1 MKTLYIY
8 IILMLLLPFFSESN
22 IYAQKRSK
30 QYSEIKAKVVDKEGN
45 PIQSVRITVD
55 EGIFES
61 STDKQGKFS
70 LKVTDNSTLVF
81 DVPGFEPQYLGV
93 SVIKQNPVVVMEKSI
108 PYGGVKDEVELPF
121 RKTIAREIVGATS
134 TIDEDAISSS
144 NQMNVLNILSGKAPG
159 LNVSQVPTEPGR
171 SATVLNI
178 RGLSRSATDN
188 APLIIIDGIERPL
201 EDLTP
206 EEIES
211 ITVLKDAS
219 TTAIYGS
226 RGATSKILYGPK
238 AVNGVLLVKTKR
250 GIKYKRDRQ
259 FNIEF
264 GAQTPV
270 RMPEYLN
277 SADYATM
284 YNQAR
289 INDGLSPYYTQT
301 DIDGYRM
308 GTNPVLYPDVDFHK
322 LCLNDHMSYRKAIAQ
337 FRGGNESAQYY
348 VNATY
353 AGYGGYEAVGKN
365 NTSNKFNLRVNLDY
379 KVNDWLKAFVDIA
392 GQMEFYTTNYMSADK
407 LFSRLSSHRP
417 NAYPIKFSDPGNPG
431 TEIYGAMENANLS
444 SSRENI
450 YAEMALGGSKE
461 NTVRKGQTNI
471 GFDLSLD
478 RYVKGLSAKAYVTF
492 DVYNYLVVGKNE
504 NFSSYRPIFNE
515 NSLIGKE
522 LLTVEKKVS
531 DKSRIADQMY
541 RNYGYFGQLSYDR
554 TFQAKHQ
561 LKSDLVIFQSRRENL
576 GSSQDDVNRTFA
588 LRTNYVYNKKWIAEL
603 DMAVMGSSRFTKGNR
618 YGYFPTV
625 GVAWIASEEKFLK
638 DKEWLDFL
646 KIKASTGLLG
656 TDNYFDF
663 FLFESRWNTS
673 QSTHFGPKLEED
685 VNTSTL
691 VHVGNPD
698 LTWEKSFEINIG
710 AEASFLNCLTA
721 DFNYFNN
728 YRYDILTPTTSFSS
742 INGGELMYRNYGSV
756 RNQGVELALEYSGNI
771 GKLHYSIGGNTIWS
785 KAVYEKT
792 DDMEGLSS
800 NRKKEGKPVD
810 TRFGLIAEGLFKSG
824 DEIAAHPVQDFG
836 PVQIGDVKYANI
848 NNDHHINENDMLP
861 IGNEYPRFQFG
872 LNINLAYK
880 GFELSLS
887 GSGMAQYDIYLNNSY
902 YWMREDQKYSTFVK
916 NYFNPSTGEGKF
928 PRLTTQQNQNNYRSS
943 SLWMRSGNFFKL
955 RDAMLSYSL
964 PQNITNKM
972 TLKQVKLFVRG
983 SNLFTISSIKDL
995 DPEYI
1000 DAGVTGYPFFRS
1012 FTGGIN
1018 VVF

>member
-22 IYAQKRSK
+22 IYAQKKSK
-30 QYSEIKAKVVDKEGN
+30 QYSEITAKVVDKEGN
-45 PIQSVRITVD
+45 PIQSVKITVD
-55 EGIFES
+55 EGLFES
-61 STDKQGKFS
+61 FTDKQGVFS
-70 LKVTDNSTLVF
+70 LKVTNNSTLVF
-81 DVPGFEPQYLGV
+81 DMLGYDSKYLEV
-93 SVIKQNPVVVMEKSI
+93 SAIKQNPVVIMEKSI
-108 PYGGVKDEVELPF
+108 PYGGVEDKVELPF
-121 RKTIAREIVGATS
+121 RETVAREVVGAIS
-134 TIDEDAISSS
+134 TIGEDIISKS

-159 LNVSQVPTEPGR
+159 LNVSQVPAEPGR
-171 SATVLNI
+171 SATILNI
-178 RGLSRSATDN
+178 RGLSRSTTDN

-211 ITVLKDAS
+211 ITVLKDA
-219 TTAIYGS
+219 
-226 RGATSKILYGPK
+226 TSKILYGPK

-250 GIKYKRDRQ
+250 GIKYKRERQ

-264 GAQTPV
+264 GAQLPV

-289 INDGLSPYYTQT
+289 FNDGLSPYYTQA

-308 GTNPVLYPDVDFHK
+308 KTNSILYPDVDFHK

-337 FRGGNESAQYY
+337 FRGGNEAAQYY

-353 AGYGGYEAVGKN
+353 AGYGGYEAIGN
-365 NTSNKFNLRVNLDY
+365 SNTSNKFNLRVNLDY

-392 GQMEFYTTNYMSADK
+392 GQMEFYTTNYMLADE
-407 LFSRLSSHRP
+407 LFFRLSSHRP
-417 NAYPIKFSDPGNPG
+417 NAYPVRFSDPENSE
-431 TEIYGAMENANLS
+431 TEIYGAMENANLA

-450 YAEMALGGSKE
+450 YAEMLLGGSKE

-471 GFDLSLD
+471 GLDLSLD

-504 NFSSYRPIFNE
+504 NFSSYRPLFSK

-531 DKSRIADQMY
+531 DKSRIEDQMY

-554 TFQAKHQ
+554 IFRTKHQ
-561 LKSDLVIFQSRRENL
+561 LKSDLVIFQSKRENL
-576 GSSQDDVNRTFA
+576 ESSQDDVNRTFA

-603 DMAVMGSSRFTKGNR
+603 DMAVMGSSRFAKGNR

-625 GVAWIASEEKFLK
+625 GLAWIASEEKFLK

-663 FLFESRWNTS
+663 FLFESRWNTN

-685 VNTSTL
+685 INTSTL

-721 DFNYFNN
+721 NFNYFNN
-728 YRYDILTPTTSFSS
+728 YRYDILTPITSFSS

-756 RNQGVELALEYSGNI
+756 RNQGIELALEYSGNI
-771 GKLHYSIGGNTIWS
+771 GKFHYSIGGNTIWS
-785 KAVYEKT
+785 KAVYEKA
-792 DDMEGLSS
+792 DDMEGLPS
-800 NRKKEGKPVD
+800 NRKKEGKPLD
-810 TRFGLIAEGLFKSG
+810 TYFGLMAEGLFKSK
-824 DEIAAHPVQDFG
+824 DEIATHPVQDFG
-836 PVQIGDVKYANI
+836 PIQIGDVKYTNI
-848 NNDHHINENDMLP
+848 NNDSRINENDMLP

-916 NYFNPSTGEGKF
+916 EYFNPSTGEGKF
-928 PRLTTQQNQNNYRSS
+928 PRLSTQQNQNNYRSS

-955 RDAMLSYSL
+955 RDAMFSYSL
-964 PQNITNKM
+964 PQNIANKM

>member
-61 STDKQGKFS
+61 STDKQGEFS

-211 ITVLKDAS
+211 ITVLKD
-219 TTAIYGS
+219 
-226 RGATSKILYGPK
+226 ATSKILYGPK

-902 YWMREDQKYSTFVK
+902 YWMREYQKYSTFVK

>member
-211 ITVLKDAS
+211 ITVLKD
-219 TTAIYGS
+219 
-226 RGATSKILYGPK
+226 ATSKILYGPK

-504 NFSSYRPIFNE
+504 NFSSYSPIFNE

-756 RNQGVELALEYSGNI
+756 RDQGVELALEYSGNI

>member
-93 SVIKQNPVVVMEKSI
+93 SVIKQNPVVVMQKSI

-211 ITVLKDAS
+211 ITVLKD
-219 TTAIYGS
+219 
-226 RGATSKILYGPK
+226 ATSKILYGPK

-800 NRKKEGKPVD
+800 NRKTEGKPVD

>member
-211 ITVLKDAS
+211 ITVLKD
-219 TTAIYGS
+219 
-226 RGATSKILYGPK
+226 ATSKILYGPK

-887 GSGMAQYDIYLNNSY
+887 GSGMAQYDIYPVSY
-902 YWMREDQKYSTFVK
+902 THLTLPTNREV
-916 NYFNPSTGEGKF
+916 
-928 PRLTTQQNQNNYRSS
+928 
-943 SLWMRSGNFFKL
+943 
-955 RDAMLSYSL
+955 
-964 PQNITNKM
+964 
-972 TLKQVKLFVRG
+972 
-983 SNLFTISSIKDL
+983 
-995 DPEYI
+995 
-1000 DAGVTGYPFFRS
+1000 
-1012 FTGGIN
+1012 
-1018 VVF
+1018 

>member
-1 MKTLYIY
+1 
-8 IILMLLLPFFSESN
+8 MLLLPFFSESN

-211 ITVLKDAS
+211 ITVLKD
-219 TTAIYGS
+219 
-226 RGATSKILYGPK
+226 ATSKILYGPK

-431 TEIYGAMENANLS
+431 TEIYGAIENANLS

>member
-1 MKTLYIY
+1 
-8 IILMLLLPFFSESN
+8 MLLLPFFSESN

-211 ITVLKDAS
+211 ITVLKD
-219 TTAIYGS
+219 
-226 RGATSKILYGPK
+226 ATSKILYGPK

-588 LRTNYVYNKKWIAEL
+588 FRTNYVYNKKWIAEL

>member
-1 MKTLYIY
+1 
-8 IILMLLLPFFSESN
+8 MLLLPFFSESN

-211 ITVLKDAS
+211 ITVLKD
-219 TTAIYGS
+219 
-226 RGATSKILYGPK
+226 ATSKILYGPK

-916 NYFNPSTGEGKF
+916 NYFNPSTGEGEF

>member
-211 ITVLKDAS
+211 ITVLKDA
-219 TTAIYGS
+219 
-226 RGATSKILYGPK
+226 TSKILYGPK

-379 KVNDWLKAFVDIA
+379 NVNDWLKAFVDIA

>member
-211 ITVLKDAS
+211 ITVLKD
-219 TTAIYGS
+219 
-226 RGATSKILYGPK
+226 ATSKILYGPK

-810 TRFGLIAEGLFKSG
+810 TRLGLIAEGLFKSG

>member
-211 ITVLKDAS
+211 ITVLKD
-219 TTAIYGS
+219 
-226 RGATSKILYGPK
+226 ATSKILYGPK

-810 TRFGLIAEGLFKSG
+810 TDYVFITIEQPKLIR
-824 DEIAAHPVQDFG
+824 
-836 PVQIGDVKYANI
+836 NI
-848 NNDHHINENDMLP
+848 
-861 IGNEYPRFQFG
+861 R
-872 LNINLAYK
+872 
-880 GFELSLS
+880 
-887 GSGMAQYDIYLNNSY
+887 
-902 YWMREDQKYSTFVK
+902 V
-916 NYFNPSTGEGKF
+916 
-928 PRLTTQQNQNNYRSS
+928 
-943 SLWMRSGNFFKL
+943 
-955 RDAMLSYSL
+955 
-964 PQNITNKM
+964 
-972 TLKQVKLFVRG
+972 
-983 SNLFTISSIKDL
+983 
-995 DPEYI
+995 
-1000 DAGVTGYPFFRS
+1000 
-1012 FTGGIN
+1012 
-1018 VVF
+1018 

>member
-211 ITVLKDAS
+211 ITVLKD
-219 TTAIYGS
+219 
-226 RGATSKILYGPK
+226 ATSKILYGPK

-728 YRYDILTPTTSFSS
+728 YRYDILTPITSFSS

>member
-1 MKTLYIY
+1 
-8 IILMLLLPFFSESN
+8 
-22 IYAQKRSK
+22 
-30 QYSEIKAKVVDKEGN
+30 
-45 PIQSVRITVD
+45 
-55 EGIFES
+55 
-61 STDKQGKFS
+61 
-70 LKVTDNSTLVF
+70 
-81 DVPGFEPQYLGV
+81 
-93 SVIKQNPVVVMEKSI
+93 
-108 PYGGVKDEVELPF
+108 
-121 RKTIAREIVGATS
+121 
-134 TIDEDAISSS
+134 
-144 NQMNVLNILSGKAPG
+144 
-159 LNVSQVPTEPGR
+159 
-171 SATVLNI
+171 
-178 RGLSRSATDN
+178 
-188 APLIIIDGIERPL
+188 
-201 EDLTP
+201 
-206 EEIES
+206 
-211 ITVLKDAS
+211 
-219 TTAIYGS
+219 
-226 RGATSKILYGPK
+226 
-238 AVNGVLLVKTKR
+238 
-250 GIKYKRDRQ
+250 
-259 FNIEF
+259 
-264 GAQTPV
+264 
-270 RMPEYLN
+270 
-277 SADYATM
+277 M

>member
-211 ITVLKDAS
+211 ITVLKD
-219 TTAIYGS
+219 
-226 RGATSKILYGPK
+226 ATSKILYGPK

-603 DMAVMGSSRFTKGNR
+603 DMAVIGSSRFTKGNR

>member
-211 ITVLKDAS
+211 ITVLKD
-219 TTAIYGS
+219 
-226 RGATSKILYGPK
+226 ATSKILYGPK

-928 PRLTTQQNQNNYRSS
+928 PRLTTQQNQNNYRSY

>member
-1 MKTLYIY
+1 
-8 IILMLLLPFFSESN
+8 
-22 IYAQKRSK
+22 
-30 QYSEIKAKVVDKEGN
+30 
-45 PIQSVRITVD
+45 
-55 EGIFES
+55 
-61 STDKQGKFS
+61 
-70 LKVTDNSTLVF
+70 
-81 DVPGFEPQYLGV
+81 
-93 SVIKQNPVVVMEKSI
+93 
-108 PYGGVKDEVELPF
+108 
-121 RKTIAREIVGATS
+121 
-134 TIDEDAISSS
+134 
-144 NQMNVLNILSGKAPG
+144 
-159 LNVSQVPTEPGR
+159 
-171 SATVLNI
+171 
-178 RGLSRSATDN
+178 
-188 APLIIIDGIERPL
+188 
-201 EDLTP
+201 
-206 EEIES
+206 
-211 ITVLKDAS
+211 
-219 TTAIYGS
+219 
-226 RGATSKILYGPK
+226 
-238 AVNGVLLVKTKR
+238 
-250 GIKYKRDRQ
+250 
-259 FNIEF
+259 
-264 GAQTPV
+264 
-270 RMPEYLN
+270 MPEYLN

-902 YWMREDQKYSTFVK
+902 YWMMEDQKYSTFVK

>member
-61 STDKQGKFS
+61 STDKQGEFS

-211 ITVLKDAS
+211 ITVLKD
-219 TTAIYGS
+219 
-226 RGATSKILYGPK
+226 ATSKILYGPK

-710 AEASFLNCLTA
+710 AEASLLNCLTA

>member
-211 ITVLKDAS
+211 ITVLKD
-219 TTAIYGS
+219 
-226 RGATSKILYGPK
+226 ATSKILYGPK

-450 YAEMALGGSKE
+450 YAEMALGGSKG

>member
-121 RKTIAREIVGATS
+121 RKTISREIVGATS

-211 ITVLKDAS
+211 ITVLKD
-219 TTAIYGS
+219 
-226 RGATSKILYGPK
+226 ATSKILYGPK

-588 LRTNYVYNKKWIAEL
+588 LRTNYVYNKKWIAEV

-983 SNLFTISSIKDL
+983 SNLFTVSSIKDL

>member
-1 MKTLYIY
+1 
-8 IILMLLLPFFSESN
+8 MLLLPFFSESN

-211 ITVLKDAS
+211 ITVLKD
-219 TTAIYGS
+219 
-226 RGATSKILYGPK
+226 ATSKILYGPK

-824 DEIAAHPVQDFG
+824 DEIAAHPVQYFG

>member
-211 ITVLKDAS
+211 ITVLKD
-219 TTAIYGS
+219 
-226 RGATSKILYGPK
+226 ATSKILYGPK

-995 DPEYI
+995 YPEYI

>member
-1 MKTLYIY
+1 
-8 IILMLLLPFFSESN
+8 MLLLPFFSESN

-211 ITVLKDAS
+211 ITVLKDA
-219 TTAIYGS
+219 
-226 RGATSKILYGPK
+226 TSKILYGPK

-322 LCLNDHMSYRKAIAQ
+322 LCLNDHMSRKAIAQ

>member
-211 ITVLKDAS
+211 ITVLKD
-219 TTAIYGS
+219 
-226 RGATSKILYGPK
+226 ATSKILYGPK

-492 DVYNYLVVGKNE
+492 DVYKYLVVGKNE
-504 NFSSYRPIFNE
+504 NYSSYRPIFNV
-515 NSLIGKE
+515 NSLIGKV

>member
-211 ITVLKDAS
+211 ITVLKD
-219 TTAIYGS
+219 
-226 RGATSKILYGPK
+226 ATSKILYGPK

-625 GVAWIASEEKFLK
+625 EVAWIASEEKFLK

>member
-211 ITVLKDAS
+211 ITVLKDA
-219 TTAIYGS
+219 
-226 RGATSKILYGPK
+226 TSKILYGPK

-289 INDGLSPYYTQT
+289 INDGLSPCYTQT

>member
-1 MKTLYIY
+1 
-8 IILMLLLPFFSESN
+8 MLLLPFFSESN

-121 RKTIAREIVGATS
+121 RKTISREIVGATS

-211 ITVLKDAS
+211 ITVLKD
-219 TTAIYGS
+219 
-226 RGATSKILYGPK
+226 ATSKILYGPK

>member
-61 STDKQGKFS
+61 STDKQGEFS

-211 ITVLKDAS
+211 ITVLKD
-219 TTAIYGS
+219 
-226 RGATSKILYGPK
+226 ATSKILYGPK

-800 NRKKEGKPVD
+800 NRKKRVS
-810 TRFGLIAEGLFKSG
+810 RLIL
-824 DEIAAHPVQDFG
+824 V
-836 PVQIGDVKYANI
+836 
-848 NNDHHINENDMLP
+848 
-861 IGNEYPRFQFG
+861 
-872 LNINLAYK
+872 
-880 GFELSLS
+880 
-887 GSGMAQYDIYLNNSY
+887 
-902 YWMREDQKYSTFVK
+902 
-916 NYFNPSTGEGKF
+916 
-928 PRLTTQQNQNNYRSS
+928 
-943 SLWMRSGNFFKL
+943 
-955 RDAMLSYSL
+955 
-964 PQNITNKM
+964 
-972 TLKQVKLFVRG
+972 
-983 SNLFTISSIKDL
+983 L
-995 DPEYI
+995 D
-1000 DAGVTGYPFFRS
+1000 
-1012 FTGGIN
+1012 
-1018 VVF
+1018 

>member
-1 MKTLYIY
+1 MKTL
-8 IILMLLLPFFSESN
+8 FFSESN

-211 ITVLKDAS
+211 ITVLKD
-219 TTAIYGS
+219 
-226 RGATSKILYGPK
+226 ATSKILYGPK

>member
-211 ITVLKDAS
+211 ITVLKD
-219 TTAIYGS
+219 
-226 RGATSKILYGPK
+226 ATSKILYGPK

-691 VHVGNPD
+691 VNVGNPD

>member
-211 ITVLKDAS
+211 ITVLKD
-219 TTAIYGS
+219 
-226 RGATSKILYGPK
+226 ATSKILYGPK

-515 NSLIGKE
+515 NRTIGKE

>member
-211 ITVLKDAS
+211 ITVLKDA
-219 TTAIYGS
+219 
-226 RGATSKILYGPK
+226 TSKILYGPK

-337 FRGGNESAQYY
+337 FLGGNESAQYY

>member
-211 ITVLKDAS
+211 ITVLKD
-219 TTAIYGS
+219 
-226 RGATSKILYGPK
+226 ATSKILYGPK

-685 VNTSTL
+685 VNTLTL

>member
-211 ITVLKDAS
+211 ITVLKD
-219 TTAIYGS
+219 
-226 RGATSKILYGPK
+226 ATSKILYGPK

-943 SLWMRSGNFFKL
+943 SL
-955 RDAMLSYSL
+955 
-964 PQNITNKM
+964 
-972 TLKQVKLFVRG
+972 
-983 SNLFTISSIKDL
+983 
-995 DPEYI
+995 
-1000 DAGVTGYPFFRS
+1000 
-1012 FTGGIN
+1012 
-1018 VVF
+1018 

>member
-211 ITVLKDAS
+211 ITVLKD
-219 TTAIYGS
+219 
-226 RGATSKILYGPK
+226 ATSKILYGPK

-561 LKSDLVIFQSRRENL
+561 LKSDLVIFQSKRENL

-887 GSGMAQYDIYLNNSY
+887 GSGMSQYDIYLNNSY

>member
-211 ITVLKDAS
+211 ITVLKD
-219 TTAIYGS
+219 
-226 RGATSKILYGPK
+226 ATSKILYGPK

-576 GSSQDDVNRTFA
+576 GSSQDDVNSTFA

-785 KAVYEKT
+785 KAVYEKA

>member
-61 STDKQGKFS
+61 STDKQGEFS

-211 ITVLKDAS
+211 ITVLKD
-219 TTAIYGS
+219 
-226 RGATSKILYGPK
+226 ATSKILYGPK

>member
-211 ITVLKDAS
+211 ITVLKD
-219 TTAIYGS
+219 
-226 RGATSKILYGPK
+226 ATSKILYGPK

-792 DDMEGLSS
+792 DDMEGLFS

>member
-1 MKTLYIY
+1 
-8 IILMLLLPFFSESN
+8 MLLLPFFSESN

-159 LNVSQVPTEPGR
+159 LNVSQVPTEPGC

-211 ITVLKDAS
+211 ITVLKD
-219 TTAIYGS
+219 
-226 RGATSKILYGPK
+226 ATSKILYGPK

>member
-1 MKTLYIY
+1 
-8 IILMLLLPFFSESN
+8 MLLLPFFSESN

-211 ITVLKDAS
+211 ITVLKD
-219 TTAIYGS
+219 
-226 RGATSKILYGPK
+226 ATSKILYGPK

-836 PVQIGDVKYANI
+836 PVLIGDVKYANI

>member
-1 MKTLYIY
+1 
-8 IILMLLLPFFSESN
+8 MLLLPFFSESN

-201 EDLTP
+201 ADLTP

-211 ITVLKDAS
+211 ITVLKD
-219 TTAIYGS
+219 
-226 RGATSKILYGPK
+226 ATSKILYGPK

-308 GTNPVLYPDVDFHK
+308 GTNLVLYPDVDFHK

-522 LLTVEKKVS
+522 LRTVEKKVS

-861 IGNEYPRFQFG
+861 IGNEYPRYQFG